1 VQQNVLESIDGLTG
15 EATVNPEALF
25 VEIGQERFI
34 CPTTLGG
41 KNWPSGTYSPL
52 GNVMFFPLQNT
63 CMTSTPTLNR
73 PSPDSLYGLSNVN
86 QIAPNR
92 TNVGS
97 LHAISVETGETLW
110 TYEQRAGMLSLL
122 STAGGLLFGG
132 DTNGRFRAFDQRT
145 GRVLWEVNLGS
156 PISGYP
162 VSFAVDGK
170 QYVAVSTG
178 SSLTAMGAN
187 RLTPELKPSL
197 GNNLFVFAL
206 PD

>member
-1 VQQNVLESIDGLTG
+1 
-15 EATVNPEALF
+15 
-25 VEIGQERFI
+25 
-34 CPTTLGG
+34 
-41 KNWPSGTYSPL
+41 
-52 GNVMFFPLQNT
+52 
-63 CMTSTPTLNR
+63 LNR
-73 PSPDSLYGLSNVN
+73 PSRDSLYGLRNDQ
-86 QIAPNR
+86 QIAPNG

-97 LHAISVETGETLW
+97 IHAISVATGRTVW
-110 TYEQRAGMLSLL
+110 KYEQRAAMMSLM
-122 STAGGLLFGG
+122 STAGGLIFGG

-162 VSFAVDGK
+162 VSFAVAGK

-187 RLTPELKPSL
+187 RLTPELTPSL